1 MGSVW
6 KRLNRINKRASKFR
20 FSAAYSELWLEAGP
34 HWQPT
39 ALSVIWTRKSRRVAS
54 DPVRWEPTMKNPYIG
69 MCVWPVPEQKD
80 ISVTMF
86 RDPIKDDYDNKDW
99 FFILEDVNQQGKRKP
114 VAQGRLNMKDFCSAE
129 PTEYNLTVKLRPV
142 SKKVTA
148 AKLTLSLT
156 AELLREGMAKDEDM
170 RSIASLVS
178 NSTMSGDYGNH
189 ILDQLEEEPGDESAS
204 ATVQASIASMTR
216 EMDRL
221 SRKASLEP
229 DPLPGRSVSAGPEAP
244 FPLRAV
250 AASPPEVPPR
260 SLSAKPE
267 LVTRSATSVSPKTQ
281 FTGPANDEGVSAT
294 DENENKARLPRIK
307 KIDILP
313 KAEPKGFGSRGI
325 KSTYNGPMGEYKNK
339 KVSDADNPGTDPD
352 PQPPPV
358 QPRSPSLLAQPPP
371 APVQPRSPSLLAQL
385 PPVQPRSPSLLP
397 AAPVAAAKPVVEEEP
412 RLNLSKNDILVTA
425 DMEHER
431 VESVIEEAPEIND
444 QVEDEKEKILSP
456 VNYQRSKS
464 QEFREYEQE
473 FLRMSLQPI
482 SDERLVTSTPVTKQ
496 SARAKS
502 PISSVFRMPSP
513 IKNMPDIMK
522 SVNNENNDLVKVT
535 PSPTK
540 EEMKLSITP
549 SRSFLMDLNQN
560 SNADNSSSESTPVT
574 EKSKPPTDPRMEKIL
589 ADRTNS
595 LLRKTPT
602 KTSDDL
608 LDWSKEILSKY
619 SNVKV
624 TNFTTSWRNGLA
636 FCALIHSFY
645 PDLVQYDTLIA
656 QDIKQNCKIAF
667 EAGEKLGIPR
677 VIEPESMVIKR
688 IPDKLAVIT
697 YLHQLRSCLGQEEA
711 TALYTKCQQEQQLPN
726 TGVRKSF
733 SFSGGILFS
742 RSNSDDAASDLPT
755 IQETPNIDI
764 KPDKISEYKE
774 RAKNIFEQSRSDK
787 SFHEENVSDG
797 RIKNSSP
804 PKVIMR
810 QKSTST
816 KSKKDNRLSYID
828 NEMKALDREQMEIDK
843 QASILDRRL
852 RETSEDDQLVYDAL
866 LQQWFTLVNKKN
878 ALLRRQMQ
886 LNILEKEDDLEKK
899 LAMLQNE
906 LRSLSE
912 IEESFKTDDDRKREE
927 LLLEELVLVV
937 NKRNELVIQRDQE
950 EEMLRAEEELDE
962 RVTLPENEHLRN
974 NKREECRMQ

>member
-69 MCVWPVPEQKD
+69 MCVWPVPDQKE

-129 PTEYNLTVKLRPV
+129 PTEYNLTVKLRPI

-260 SLSAKPE
+260 SVGAKPE
-267 LVTRSATSVSPKTQ
+267 LVTRSATSVTPKTH
-281 FTGPANDEGVSAT
+281 FTGPSNDEGVSTT
-294 DENENKARLPRIK
+294 DVNENKARLPRIK

-352 PQPPPV
+352 PGPPLVQPSPPSLLAQPPTV
-358 QPRSPSLLAQPPP
+358 QPRSPSPSLLAQPPP
-371 APVQPRSPSLLAQL
+371 APVQPRSPSLLA
-385 PPVQPRSPSLLP
+385 
-397 AAPVAAAKPVVEEEP
+397 AAPVTAAKPVAEEEP
-412 RLNLSKNDILVTA
+412 RLNSSQNDILVTA
-425 DMEHER
+425 DMEHETPSQVER

-444 QVEDEKEKILSP
+444 QVEDGKEKILSP
-456 VNYQRSKS
+456 VNYQRTKS

-522 SVNNENNDLVKVT
+522 SVNNENNDLVKET

-677 VIEPESMVIKR
+677 VIEPESMVSNSVSQLSSNLMFFQVIKR

-711 TALYTKCQQEQQLPN
+711 TALYTQYQQEQQLPN
-726 TGVRKSF
+726 TGVRKE
-733 SFSGGILFS
+733 L
-742 RSNSDDAASDLPT
+742 
-755 IQETPNIDI
+755 
-764 KPDKISEYKE
+764 
-774 RAKNIFEQSRSDK
+774 
-787 SFHEENVSDG
+787 
-797 RIKNSSP
+797 
-804 PKVIMR
+804 
-810 QKSTST
+810 
-816 KSKKDNRLSYID
+816 ID
-828 NEMKALDREQMEIDK
+828 NIH
-843 QASILDRRL
+843 
-852 RETSEDDQLVYDAL
+852 V
-866 LQQWFTLVNKKN
+866 
-878 ALLRRQMQ
+878 
-886 LNILEKEDDLEKK
+886 LNLCGISDIV
-899 LAMLQNE
+899 E
-906 LRSLSE
+906 LS
-912 IEESFKTDDDRKREE
+912 T
-927 LLLEELVLVV
+927 
-937 NKRNELVIQRDQE
+937 
-950 EEMLRAEEELDE
+950 
-962 RVTLPENEHLRN
+962 
-974 NKREECRMQ
+974 